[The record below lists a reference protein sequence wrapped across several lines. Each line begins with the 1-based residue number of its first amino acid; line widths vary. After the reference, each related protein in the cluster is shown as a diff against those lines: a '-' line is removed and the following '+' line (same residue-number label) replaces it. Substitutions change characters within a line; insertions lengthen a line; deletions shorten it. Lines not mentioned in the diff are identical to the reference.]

1 MHDGGWLI
9 PHFIFKMGY
18 DSEMKHD
25 LIEDIP
31 QHVAIIM
38 DGNGR
43 WAKQKNL
50 SRTQGHAEGV
60 KRVEEIIAAAQMMG
74 IKVLTLFTFSTENWR
89 RPESEVNILMK
100 MLTSVLKE
108 KIKKLKESNVRFQI
122 IGQKNGI
129 PETVLETL
137 AMAANETKNNTGLIV
152 NLAFNYG
159 ARLEIVDAVK
169 DIAGRVKR
177 GDLAIDHI
185 DEATVS
191 QALYT
196 KNLPD
201 PDLLVRTSGEMRV
214 SNFLLWQVSYAE
226 LYFTDKF
233 WPEFDAQEFGKAIKD
248 YQGRERRYGKLDGN
262 SGRG

>member
-1 MHDGGWLI
+1 
-9 PHFIFKMGY
+9 
-18 DSEMKHD
+18 MKHD
-25 LIEDIP
+25 LVEDIP

-43 WAKQKNL
+43 WAKQKNF

-74 IKVLTLFTFSTENWR
+74 INVLTLFTFSTENWR

-100 MLTSVLKE
+100 MVTNVLKE
-108 KIKKLKESNVRFQI
+108 KIRKLKESNVRFHV
-122 IGQKNGI
+122 IGRKTGI
-129 PETVLETL
+129 PKAVSETL
-137 AMAANETKNNTGLIV
+137 AMATNETKNNTGLIV

-169 DIAGRVKR
+169 NIAGRVKR
-177 GDLAIDHI
+177 GELAVDQI

-191 QALYT
+191 RALYT
-196 KNLPD
+196 KDIPD
-201 PDLLVRTSGEMRV
+201 PDLLIRTSGEMRI

-233 WPEFDAQEFGKAIKD
+233 WPDFDAKEFRKAIKD
-248 YQGRERRYGKLDGN
+248 YQGRDRRYGKLCED
-262 SGRG
+262 S